1 MGNGMGMD
9 AFVNCVIRFPRTRQ
23 TIVIKIHAV
32 YSLRR
37 ALLFPISD
45 SPRKKAQTPVRCL
58 KLCSF
63 GLEKRIYIPVWS
75 ERRVCTLQN
84 ATWLVPALLHAAVA
98 KETKADGKDLRIDT
112 IIIER
117 LYYKL
122 QEFNHYAWIKNVI
135 AGIQKMKHK
144 RRNSW

>member
-1 MGNGMGMD
+1 MGWD
-9 AFVNCVIRFPRTRQ
+9 WTPSSVASYVSRVRVKRSLLKFTPFIRWGAPCFSRFRTPQ
-23 TIVIKIHAV
+23 
-32 YSLRR
+32 
-37 ALLFPISD
+37 
-45 SPRKKAQTPVRCL
+45 
-58 KLCSF
+58 
-63 GLEKRIYIPVWS
+63 EKRHKRLSDVWNYVPLAWKN
-75 ERRVCTLQN
+75 EFTCPFGVKGRVCMLQN